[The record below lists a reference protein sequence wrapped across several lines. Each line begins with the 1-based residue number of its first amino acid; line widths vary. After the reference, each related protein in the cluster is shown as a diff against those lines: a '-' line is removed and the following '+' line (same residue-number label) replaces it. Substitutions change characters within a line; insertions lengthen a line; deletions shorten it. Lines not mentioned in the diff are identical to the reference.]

1 MRHLRKWLIV
11 SHRYLGIALGLVFV
25 AWFASG
31 IVMIYAGGMPQLSPE
46 LRRESLAPL
55 DMSALRLTAAEAA
68 QRALITDAPRTTM
81 LTVLGRPA
89 YRFGARTVFAD
100 TGETLQPID
109 GPTARMLAARFIG
122 VPESR
127 IEFMHEVRRPD
138 QWTLTLS
145 RSLPLLKFRARDDA
159 GTELYVSPRTAE
171 VVLAT
176 TNRDRLLAWT
186 GVIPHWLYFAPLRLN
201 QPLWYSTV
209 VYLSEIGV
217 VMAVLGLVVGI
228 MRFKPTK
235 PFRFMASIPYA
246 GWMKWHFVTGAV
258 FGVFTLTWVFS
269 GLLSMEPFAWTNATG
284 LEFERE
290 VMTGGPLELTRF
302 SNAKPATWAA
312 LTGDRVI
319 KEVELTRIQDEPYYV
334 VRLGFEAKPVKRE
347 RLHQPYPITGRVE
360 HDRLLVSAA
369 TMSVKQEPFSTES
382 IVERLKA
389 AAPDVTIV
397 EQTVLTEYDS
407 YYYSRRNQTPL
418 PVVRVKFDDSAATWA
433 YVDPSMSQLLATV
446 HRLNR
451 VERWLY
457 NGLHSLDFKFWYW
470 SPAWDVGVILLCLGG
485 LASSAIGTVMGFGRV
500 WRGVRNAVRWV
511 PGNTSVGAAVPDTP
525 PPAPLERA

>member
-1 MRHLRKWLIV
+1 MRHVRKWLIL

-25 AWFASG
+25 GWFASG

-46 LRRESLAPL
+46 LRRESLAAL
-55 DMSALRLTAAEAA
+55 DMSAVRLSAAEAA
-68 QRALITDAPRTTM
+68 ERAQVDQAPRTTM
-81 LTVLGRPA
+81 LTVMGRPA
-89 YRFGARTVFAD
+89 YRFGGRTVFAD
-100 TGETLQPID
+100 TGELLAPID
-109 GPTARMLAARFIG
+109 RATAQSLAARFIG
-122 VPESR
+122 VPVSD
-127 IEFMHEVRRPD
+127 IDFLHEVRQPD

-145 RSLPLLKFRARDDA
+145 RALPLLKFRARDDA
-159 GTELYVSPRTAE
+159 GTELYVSPRNAE

-201 QPLWYSTV
+201 QPLWYSIV
-209 VYLSEIGV
+209 VYLSEAGV
-217 VMAVLGLVVGI
+217 VMAILGLVVGI
-228 MRFKPTK
+228 IRFKPSK
-235 PFRFMASIPYA
+235 PFGFMASIPYA
-246 GWMKWHFVTGAV
+246 GWMKWHFVTGAI
-258 FGVFTLTWVFS
+258 FGVFTLTWAFS
-269 GLLSMEPFAWTNATG
+269 GLLSMEPFEWTNATG
-284 LEFERE
+284 LEIERDA
-290 VMTGGPLELTRF
+290 MTGGPVEIARF
-302 SNAKPATWAA
+302 PKAEASTWAA
-312 LTGDRVI
+312 LTGGRVI
-319 KEVELTRIQDEPYYV
+319 KEVELTRIQDEPYYE
-334 VRLGFEAKPVKRE
+334 VRLGFDAQPVRRE

-360 HDRLLVSAA
+360 QDRLLVSAA
-369 TMSVKQEPFSTES
+369 TMSVKRGPFSTES

-389 AAPDVTIV
+389 AAPGVRVV

-418 PVVRVKFDDSAATWA
+418 PVVRVKFDDPAATWA

-500 WRGVRNAVRWV
+500 WRGVRNAARWV
-511 PGNTSVGAAVPDTP
+511 PGNAPVGAAVPDTP